1 MCVAFVNFNG
11 VLIETIKN
19 LPPSEEEID
28 FSRSEF
34 FQLKIYELYFVKH
47 ITNHF
52 DRVFKFLVNK
62 EEMYLSYIKFKNM
75 YVVDL
80 STGEILFDILS
91 IRNSNKNKKIYKNEK
106 LWQEIL
112 HHSKNL
118 MENYKSENGNQFD
131 NKDGYFRFVK
141 FECTSTYPRL
151 TFIIKYLPILKG
163 ISIIHVYS
171 QKKLSRMSEN
181 SDQHL
186 THKGYKEIDL
196 FYGSEVK
203 NNNNIE
209 FRYTEPRKL
218 QEIEKFFIEFF
229 ISIRNSTDIY
239 YDVNHELKYFDY
251 SIITAINEILISH
264 RENLTKENG
273 ANNNNGNLSS
283 PNENQLLSREKL
295 NSIESLITKIN
306 NKLYENFLSMR
317 SNTTGNERSQN
328 DNDDLKPIELNTNN
342 YERDTNSSY
351 NFLLI
356 KKENILTE
364 MFIIPTENNR
374 EGNMSNINDISR
386 DATGR
391 NHNQVNIPKAQY
403 VEHEDGWAM
412 RTKGNGFGFDIMNNT
427 NNGNKSINKS
437 KSMNYQTKGNFALG
451 PLNTSNNGYIEN
463 ASRGGVKNTNHSNN
477 INLINQVNN
486 NTLNITQIEGNN
498 NLANNVIPIPIN
510 NDSSLEFEK
519 KISLSNITKL
529 EDDSKIYLRG
539 NSLMKAA
546 TGINSEHENDNSPR
560 KDKLQK
566 NYANDNGYNMIKTDN
581 SFHTIDYYLCE
592 LENKNVNKE
601 KEINVHSN
609 ARHNLNLNNLNNEKE
624 FITSS
629 TPKEREVINTND
641 AMNGEIPKHNVLE
654 SLLRQNTRSV
664 NQSGTNNNANNLS
677 GSQQAKLN
685 YNLNLN
691 IPMSNLNTIN
701 KKETLN
707 NNQNNP
713 SGFNTSKKLALYDA
727 GAEGETPP
735 VRVNIVSNNNVTN
748 FKQNNNNPAILQL
761 HENNTSL
768 NQFKALEFVQVSQNN
783 IKGEKNLSLNT
794 QTQNNVNII
803 TTNNRLIDDGEQESR
818 EHKDSSTSN
827 AVGKKK
833 IKMK

>member
-19 LPPSEEEID
+19 LSPSEEEID

-47 ITNHF
+47 ITIHF

-91 IRNSNKNKKIYKNEK
+91 IRKSNKNKKIYKNEK
-106 LWQEIL
+106 LWQEII
-112 HHSKNL
+112 HHSKIL
-118 MENYKSENGNQFD
+118 MENYRSENGNLFD

-186 THKGYKEIDL
+186 AHKGYKEIDL

-229 ISIRNSTDIY
+229 ISIRNNTDIY
-239 YDVNHELKYFDY
+239 HDVNHELKYFDY

-273 ANNNNGNLSS
+273 ANGNIGNSTS
-283 PNENQLLSREKL
+283 PNENNIVNRDKQ

-306 NKLYENFLSMR
+306 NKLYENFLIMR
-317 SNTTGNERSQN
+317 NNSTGNERSQN
-328 DNDDLKPIELNTNN
+328 DNNDDLKPIELNTNN
-342 YERDTNSSY
+342 YEKDTNNSY

-356 KKENILTE
+356 KKEYILNE
-364 MFIIPTENNR
+364 MFIIPTESNQD
-374 EGNMSNINDISR
+374 GNTSNINDNSR

-391 NHNQVNIPKAQY
+391 NKNNMPKAEY
-403 VEHEDGWAM
+403 IEHEDGWAM
-412 RTKGNGFGFDIMNNT
+412 RTKGNGFGFDLMNNT
-427 NNGNKSINKS
+427 KNENKSMNKS
-437 KSMNYQTKGNFALG
+437 KTTG
-451 PLNTSNNGYIEN
+451 PLNTSNNGYAEHP
-463 ASRGGVKNTNHSNN
+463 SRGGEKKNIYNNQNN
-477 INLINQVNN
+477 IHQVNN
-486 NTLNITQIEGNN
+486 NTLNITQLEANTGNF
-498 NLANNVIPIPIN
+498 LANKVTPSPIN
-510 NDSSLEFEK
+510 NEMSIEFDK
-519 KISLSNITKL
+519 KLSISNISKFD
-529 EDDSKIYLRG
+529 EDSKIYLRS
-539 NSLMKAA
+539 NSLMK
-546 TGINSEHENDNSPR
+546 GENEIEQENENTPR
-560 KDKLQK
+560 KDK
-566 NYANDNGYNMIKTDN
+566 NNVGTNDNGFNQKYNRLKTEN
-581 SFHTIDYYLCE
+581 SFQTLDYYLCE
-592 LENKNVNKE
+592 LENKGKNTLKDKETNANPNK
-601 KEINVHSN
+601 KQH
-609 ARHNLNLNNLNNEKE
+609 LNLNNLNNEKE

-629 TPKEREVINTND
+629 TPKEREVLNTND
-641 AMNGEIPKHNVLE
+641 VMNGEIPKHNVLE
-654 SLLRQNTRSV
+654 SLIRQNTKSP
-664 NQSGTNNNANNLS
+664 NQSGTNNVNLNNLS

-691 IPMSNLNTIN
+691 MPLN
-701 KKETLN
+701 KKDTLN
-707 NNQNNP
+707 ANNMP
-713 SGFNTSKKLALYDA
+713 SGFITNKKLTLYDA
-727 GAEGETPP
+727 EEEGEISNKNPTFKHNNQG
-735 VRVNIVSNNNVTN
+735 VSSNNA
-748 FKQNNNNPAILQL
+748 PILLL
-761 HENNTSL
+761 HENNSSL
-768 NQFKALEFVQVSQNN
+768 NQLKALEFVQVSQNN
-783 IKGEKNLSLNT
+783 FKAEKNTSMNLH
-794 QTQNNVNII
+794 TQNNVNII
-803 TTNNRLIDDGEQESR
+803 NTNNRLIDDGEQESK

-827 AVGKKK
+827 VAVKKK